1 MEKDITSQQEF
12 TSSATSTAPILPL
25 HRLVRAAVPYLKLL
39 KPRETTLLTLIGL
52 CTAIVAAD
60 GSPPPGRF
68 LLAAATILLG
78 SGGTNGLTN
87 YLDRHVDA
95 RMRRTQHRVL
105 PSKLI
110 HPAERGLAWASFL
123 VIVALSMALYLHPY
137 AFIAGSLGVAAALTA
152 RKTWVTHFLG
162 TFSSCGPV
170 LVGWFAIRP
179 DVNSTVLLMVLI
191 IALWLPIHVWN
202 LMTAYHSDYMR
213 AGVNIFPITRG
224 IAFTARISVGLSV
237 LLYAASLALYA
248 TGNFGWTYFVAA
260 NVGGLL
266 MLNATLQM
274 LRTRDRGPAFK
285 TFKLSAYPF
294 LGLIFLSLC
303 IDVWLRTG
311 I

>member
-1 MEKDITSQQEF
+1 MEKNIIDQQEF
-12 TSSATSTAPILPL
+12 STSDTSTAPILPL
-25 HRLVRAAVPYLKLL
+25 DRRGHAAIPYLKLL

-52 CTAIVAAD
+52 CTAIVAGD
-60 GSPPPGRF
+60 GSPPLGRF
-68 LLAAATILLG
+68 LLTAVTILLG

-105 PSKLI
+105 PSRLVY
-110 HPAERGLAWASFL
+110 PAVKGLAWASFL
-123 VIVALSMALYLHPY
+123 VIVALSLALYLHPY
-137 AFIAGSLGVAAALTA
+137 AFIAGSFGVAAALTA
-152 RKTWVTHFLG
+152 RKTWATHFLG

-179 DVNSTVLLMVLI
+179 EVNSTVLLLVLI

-202 LMTAYHSDYMR
+202 LMIAYQSDYVR

-224 IAFTARISVGLSV
+224 IAFTARISVVLSI
-237 LLYAASLALYA
+237 LLYAASLALYVA
-248 TGNFGWTYFVAA
+248 GNFGWTYLVAA

-274 LRTRDRGPAFK
+274 FRTRDRGPAFK
-285 TFKLSAYPF
+285 TFRLSAYPF

-303 IDVWLRTG
+303 IDVWLRTW